1 MKPKVSIVRCSDYNT
16 DRVYEAV
23 KSSIDLLGGMQ
34 SFVKPGTKVLVKP
47 NLLMAKEPE
56 SGIITHPE
64 VVRAVIRML
73 KEMGC
78 GVYLGDGP
86 SVWGSQI
93 ENIDHVY
100 EVSGAKRIAEEE
112 GVRLVKFDNKRWRSN
127 KFPLTT
133 YLDECD
139 YFINIPKLKT
149 HEFTLLTGAIKNLFG
164 LVWWTHKVE
173 LHKKHFKAED
183 FSRMLADL
191 YSEAKPS
198 LTVVDAVTVLEGDG
212 PATSGK
218 LRNLNLILA
227 GADGVALDSV
237 IALIM
242 GIKPQDVLSTK
253 EAAMR
258 GLGISDI
265 NGIEVV
271 GESLDSVTGRPFLLP
286 VASFTRKLPRPVVNI
301 AKRFI
306 KYYPHPLHKIC
317 IRCSACIKSCPQKV
331 ISMKK
336 GRISINYRGCISCF
350 CCQEICPVA
359 AMEVRRSFVAR
370 LAGL

>member
-1 MKPKVSIVRCSDYNT
+1 MKPKISIVKCKDYDT
-16 DRVYEAV
+16 QKVYDAV
-23 KSSIDLLGGMQ
+23 KSSIKLLGGIQ

-47 NLLMAKEPE
+47 NLLMAAQPE
-56 SGIITHPE
+56 SGIVTHPE
-64 VVRAVIRML
+64 MVRAVIKIL
-73 KEMGC
+73 KEINC
-78 GVYLGDGP
+78 SVYLGDGP

-100 EVSGAKRIAEEE
+100 EASGTKRIAEEE
-112 GVRLVKFDNKRWRSN
+112 GVRLVKFDNKRWRHN

-149 HEFTLLTGAIKNLFG
+149 HEFTLLTAAIKNLFG

-173 LHKKHFKAED
+173 LHKKHFEVEHFA
-183 FSRMLADL
+183 RMLADL

-218 LRNLNLILA
+218 RRNLNLVLA
-227 GADGVALDSV
+227 GSDCVALDSV
-237 IALIM
+237 MAVIM
-242 GIKPQDVLSTK
+242 GIKPHDVLSTK

-258 GLGISDI
+258 GLGISDL
-265 NGIEVV
+265 NGIEIV
-271 GESLDSVTGRPFLLP
+271 GEDLNSVIGRPFLLP
-286 VASFTRKLPRPVVNI
+286 VALFTRKLPKPLVNI
-301 AKRFI
+301 AKKFI
-306 KYYPHPLHKIC
+306 KYYPHPLHKVC
-317 IRCSACIKSCPQKV
+317 IKCGACIKTCPKKV
-331 ISMKK
+331 ISMKR
-336 GRISINYRGCISCF
+336 GRIAIDYRGCISCF

-359 AMEVRRSFVAR
+359 ALEIRRSFVAR